1 MISSR
6 TVPEWGGPRG
16 RVQFEFTLLGF
27 IFFKE
32 GGEQFVNSSRAAR
45 TVREQFE
52 NSSRVQFVISSR
64 TVPEWGMNKKGEGL
78 EFEFSSS
85 SRCLGS
91 FFFKEGGGN
100 SS

>member
-1 MISSR
+1 MGH
-6 TVPEWGGPRG
+6 EQEGGGPRV

-32 GGEQFVNSSRAAR
+32 GGG

-52 NSSRVQFVISSR
+52 NSFRVQFVISSR

-91 FFFKEGGGN
+91 FFLRRGGN

>member
-1 MISSR
+1 MGTSTIQVLTGLPARSEINSKYSR
-6 TVPEWGGPRG
+6 
-16 RVQFEFTLLGF
+16 
-27 IFFKE
+27 
-32 GGEQFVNSSRAAR
+32 GGEQFV
-45 TVREQFE
+45 

-64 TVPEWGMNKKGEGL
+64 TVPEWGMNMKGEGL

-91 FFFKEGGGN
+91 FFLRRGGN

>member
-1 MISSR
+1 MGH
-6 TVPEWGGPRG
+6 EQEGGGPRV

-27 IFFKE
+27 IFLRR
-32 GGEQFVNSSRAAR
+32 GGGG

-52 NSSRVQFVISSR
+52 NSSRVQFVMSSR
-64 TVPEWGMNKKGEGL
+64 TVPEWSMKKKGEGH

-91 FFFKEGGGN
+91 F
-100 SS
+100 